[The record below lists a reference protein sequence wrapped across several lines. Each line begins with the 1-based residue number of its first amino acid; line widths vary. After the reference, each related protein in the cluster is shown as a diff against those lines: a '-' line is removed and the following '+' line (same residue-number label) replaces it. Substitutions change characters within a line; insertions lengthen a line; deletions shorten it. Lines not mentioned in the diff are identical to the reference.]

1 MAEITER
8 TWEKKKAKLA
18 TQFDIQCYRTAVAM
32 LALQQRE
39 LVALQKIQAG
49 KVDQLEMIRITKAIK
64 DIQHVGRLAIGEIT
78 ESKQYEFDLRV
89 TYGTPPA

>member
-18 TQFDIQCYRTAVAM
+18 TQFDIQCHRTAVAM

-49 KVDQLEMIRITKAIK
+49 KVDQLEMSRITKAIK
-64 DIQHVGRLAIGEIT
+64 DIQHIGRLAIGEIT
-78 ESKQYEFDLRV
+78 ESKQYEFDLKV
-89 TYGTPPA
+89 TYGAPPA

>member
-1 MAEITER
+1 VAEITER

-39 LVALQKIQAG
+39 LVVLQKIQAG
-49 KVDQLEMIRITKAIK
+49 KVDQLKMIRITKAIK